1 MACGDRLHYKFVVM
15 DNKTVI
21 TRSFNWSPSSAY
33 TNDETLLVIDSP
45 KLAAHFARKMNRM
58 WRGAELGITAH
69 MHRKLE
75 RQRAECSSGFERA

>member
-45 KLAAHFARKMNRM
+45 KLAAHFHARDEPNVAWRRIE
-58 WRGAELGITAH
+58 RGAGQLWG
-69 MHRKLE
+69 
-75 RQRAECSSGFERA
+75 

>member
-45 KLAAHFARKMNRM
+45 KLAAHFARKMNRI
-58 WRGAELGITAH
+58 RGGDES
-69 MHRKLE
+69 REE
-75 RQRAECSSGFERA
+75 RVSCGVKQSRENCC

>member
-1 MACGDRLHYKFVVM
+1 MQTRL
-15 DNKTVI
+15 TVLRLVYGI
-21 TRSFNWSPSSAY
+21 QTRIKSHL
-33 TNDETLLVIDSP
+33 NDETLLVIDSP

-75 RQRAECSSGFERA
+75 RQRA

>member
-45 KLAAHFARKMNRM
+45 KLAAHFHARDEPKVAC
-58 WRGAELGITAH
+58 AELGITAH

-75 RQRAECSSGFERA
+75 RQRA